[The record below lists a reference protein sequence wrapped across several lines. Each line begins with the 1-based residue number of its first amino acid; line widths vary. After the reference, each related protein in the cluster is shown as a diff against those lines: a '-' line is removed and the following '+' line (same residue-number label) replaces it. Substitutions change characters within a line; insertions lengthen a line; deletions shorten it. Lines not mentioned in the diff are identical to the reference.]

1 MGFGR
6 VSVEK
11 LTAAI
16 IGITILV
23 IAAGGVIRIYDA
35 GESCPDWPTCFGT
48 WGFDISEEDQ
58 KEWFD
63 ENPSEIDSRGS
74 SHTYTSFQIFTEWIH
89 RLLAGALLGP
99 LVILNWLLIR
109 KDEELTNEVKL
120 ASMISVLLI
129 GWQGFLGYVT
139 VRLDN
144 LHWSVAL
151 HLASALLFLMS
162 LVWIWLTAVRDKD
175 EIPSW
180 IEFDPILAKRWTK
193 RIAILS
199 FGTFLTLFLGV
210 FVSTTPGANQGCG
223 VSGFPGSWPLC
234 NDSIYQK
241 VVDFEAQSQI
251 IHRFLVSIVG
261 AILIITCYIIWKENN
276 EGEYGTLL
284 CKWIWMSSGLY
295 FINIAL
301 GGLYVLSAK
310 LENFEIVYFELLSL
324 IHLLIASLVFIMITS
339 ILLTIKVITLNEKR
353 HIVNDTTAQ

>member
-120 ASMISVLLI
+120 ASLISVLLI

>member
-120 ASMISVLLI
+120 ASLISVLLI

-353 HIVNDTTAQ
+353 HIVNDTTTQ

>member
-11 LTAAI
+11 LTAVI

-120 ASMISVLLI
+120 ASLISVLLI

-261 AILIITCYIIWKENN
+261 AVLIITCYIIWKENK

-284 CKWIWMSSGLY
+284 CKWIWISSGLY
-295 FINIAL
+295 FTNIGL

-310 LENFEIVYFELLSL
+310 FENFEIVYFELLSL

>member
-1 MGFGR
+1 MGFER

-11 LTAAI
+11 LTAVI

-48 WGFDISEEDQ
+48 WGFDISEEEQ

-89 RLLAGALLGP
+89 RFLAGVVLGP
-99 LVILNWLLIR
+99 LVILNWLAIR
-109 KDEELTNEVKL
+109 KDDELTNEVKL
-120 ASMISVLLI
+120 ASVISVVLI

-139 VRLDN
+139 VKLDN

-162 LVWIWLTAVRDKD
+162 LVWIWLATVRDKE
-175 EIPSW
+175 EIPRW
-180 IEFDPILAKRWTK
+180 IEFDPILAKRWAN
-193 RIAILS
+193 RIAFLS

-223 VSGFPGSWPLC
+223 VSGFPESWPLC
-234 NDSIYQK
+234 NDSIYEK
-241 VVDFEAQSQI
+241 IVHFEAQSQI
-251 IHRFLVSIVG
+251 LHRLLVSIVG
-261 AILIITCYIIWKENN
+261 IILAITCYIIWKENK

-284 CKWIWMSSGLY
+284 CKWIWISSILY
-295 FINIAL
+295 LINMGL
-301 GGLYVLSAK
+301 GGMYVLSAK
-310 LENFEIVYFELLSL
+310 LDNFEIVYFELLSL
-324 IHLLIASLVFIMITS
+324 VHLMLGSLVFVMITS
-339 ILLTIKVITLNEKR
+339 IMMTIKVVTLYEKR
-353 HIVNDTTAQ
+353 HVVNDTMTQ

>member
-11 LTAAI
+11 LTAVI

-120 ASMISVLLI
+120 ASFISVLLI

-261 AILIITCYIIWKENN
+261 AVLIITCYIIWKENK

-284 CKWIWMSSGLY
+284 CKWIWTSSGLY
-295 FINIAL
+295 IINIGL

-324 IHLLIASLVFIMITS
+324 IHLLLASLIFVMITS

-353 HIVNDTTAQ
+353 HIVNDTTTQ

>member
-11 LTAAI
+11 LTAVI

-120 ASMISVLLI
+120 ASLISVLLI

-261 AILIITCYIIWKENN
+261 AILIITCYIIWKENK

-284 CKWIWMSSGLY
+284 CKWIWTSSGLY
-295 FINIAL
+295 IINIGL

-310 LENFEIVYFELLSL
+310 LENFEIIYFELLSL
-324 IHLLIASLVFIMITS
+324 IHLLLASLIFVMITS

-353 HIVNDTTAQ
+353 HIVNDTTTQ

>member
-1 MGFGR
+1 MGFDR

-120 ASMISVLLI
+120 ASLISVLLI

>member
-11 LTAAI
+11 LTAVI

-120 ASMISVLLI
+120 ASLISVLLI

-261 AILIITCYIIWKENN
+261 AVLIITCYIIWKENK

-284 CKWIWMSSGLY
+284 CKWIWTSSGLY
-295 FINIAL
+295 FTNIGL

-324 IHLLIASLVFIMITS
+324 IHLLLASLIFVMITS

-353 HIVNDTTAQ
+353 HIVNDTTTQ

>member
-1 MGFGR
+1 MRFER

-11 LTAAI
+11 LTAVI
-16 IGITILV
+16 VGITVLV

-48 WGFDISEEDQ
+48 WGFDISEEEQ

-120 ASMISVLLI
+120 ASFISVLLI

-261 AILIITCYIIWKENN
+261 AVLIITCYIIWKENK

-284 CKWIWMSSGLY
+284 CKWIWISSGLY
-295 FINIAL
+295 FTNIGL

-324 IHLLIASLVFIMITS
+324 IHLLLASLIFVMITS

-353 HIVNDTTAQ
+353 HIVNDTTTQ

>member
-1 MGFGR
+1 MGFER

-11 LTAAI
+11 LTAVI
-16 IGITILV
+16 IGITVLV

-48 WGFDISEEDQ
+48 WGFDISEEEQ
-58 KEWFD
+58 IEWFD
-63 ENPSEIDSRGS
+63 DNPSEIDSRGS

-99 LVILNWLLIR
+99 LVILNWWIIR

-120 ASMISVLLI
+120 ASLISVLLI

-151 HLASALLFLMS
+151 HLSSALLFLMS
-162 LVWIWLTAVRDKD
+162 LIWIWLTTVRDK
-175 EIPSW
+175 EHIPKW
-180 IEFDPILAKRWTK
+180 IEFDPILAKRWTN
-193 RIAILS
+193 RITLLS

-223 VSGFPGSWPLC
+223 VSGFPESWPPC
-234 NDSIYQK
+234 NNSIYEK

-251 IHRFLVSIVG
+251 LHRLLVSIVG
-261 AILIITCYIIWKENN
+261 TILIFTCYIIWKENK
-276 EGEYGTLL
+276 EGEYGSLL
-284 CKWIWMSSGLY
+284 CKWIWSSSILY
-295 FINIAL
+295 LINVVL

-310 LENFEIVYFELLSL
+310 VEGFEIVYFELLSL
-324 IHLLIASLVFIMITS
+324 VHLMLASLVFIMITS
-339 ILLTIKVITLNEKR
+339 LLLAIRVVTLHEKKYV
-353 HIVNDTTAQ
+353 VNDTIAQ

>member
-11 LTAAI
+11 LTAVI

-120 ASMISVLLI
+120 ASLISVLLI

-193 RIAILS
+193 RISILS

-261 AILIITCYIIWKENN
+261 AVLIITCYIIWKENK

-284 CKWIWMSSGLY
+284 CKWIWISSGLY
-295 FINIAL
+295 FTNIGL

-324 IHLLIASLVFIMITS
+324 IHLLLASLIFVMITS

-353 HIVNDTTAQ
+353 HIVNDTTTQ

>member
-11 LTAAI
+11 LTAVI

-120 ASMISVLLI
+120 ASLISVLLI

-193 RIAILS
+193 RIAVLS

-261 AILIITCYIIWKENN
+261 AILIITCYIIWKENK

-284 CKWIWMSSGLY
+284 CKWIWISSGLY
-295 FINIAL
+295 FTNIGL

-324 IHLLIASLVFIMITS
+324 IHLLLASLIFVMITS

-353 HIVNDTTAQ
+353 HIVNDTTTQ

>member
-11 LTAAI
+11 LTAVI

-48 WGFDISEEDQ
+48 WGFDISEEEQ

-89 RLLAGALLGP
+89 RLLAGVVLGP
-99 LVILNWLLIR
+99 LVILNWLVIR
-109 KDEELTNEVKL
+109 KDDELTNEVKL
-120 ASMISVLLI
+120 ASVISVVLI

-139 VRLDN
+139 VKLDN

-162 LVWIWLTAVRDKD
+162 LVWIWLATVRDKE
-175 EIPSW
+175 EIPRW
-180 IEFDPILAKRWTK
+180 IEFDPILAKRWAN
-193 RIAILS
+193 RIAFLS

-223 VSGFPGSWPLC
+223 VSGFPESWPLC
-234 NDSIYQK
+234 NDSIYEK
-241 VVDFEAQSQI
+241 IVDFEAQSQI
-251 IHRFLVSIVG
+251 LHRLLVSIVG
-261 AILIITCYIIWKENN
+261 IILAITCYIIWKENK

-284 CKWIWMSSGLY
+284 CKWIWISSILY
-295 FINIAL
+295 LINMGL
-301 GGLYVLSAK
+301 GGMYVLSAK
-310 LENFEIVYFELLSL
+310 LDNFEIVYFELLSL
-324 IHLLIASLVFIMITS
+324 VHLMLGSLVFVMITS
-339 ILLTIKVITLNEKR
+339 IMMTIKVVTLYEKR
-353 HIVNDTTAQ
+353 HVVNDTMTQ

>member
-1 MGFGR
+1 MRFER

-11 LTAAI
+11 LTAVI
-16 IGITILV
+16 IGITVLV

-48 WGFDISEEDQ
+48 WGFDISEEEQ

-99 LVILNWLLIR
+99 LVILNWWIIR
-109 KDEELTNEVKL
+109 KDQELTNEVKL
-120 ASMISVLLI
+120 ASLISVLLI

-151 HLASALLFLMS
+151 HLSSALLFLMS
-162 LVWIWLTAVRDKD
+162 LIWIWLATVRDKED
-175 EIPSW
+175 IPKW
-180 IEFDPILAKRWTK
+180 IEFDPILAKRWTN
-193 RIAILS
+193 RIALLS

-223 VSGFPGSWPLC
+223 VSGFPESWPLC
-234 NDSIYQK
+234 NNSIFEK

-251 IHRFLVSIVG
+251 LHRLLVTIVG
-261 AILIITCYIIWKENN
+261 TILIFTCYIIWKENK
-276 EGEYGTLL
+276 EGEYGSLL
-284 CKWIWMSSGLY
+284 CKWIWASSILY
-295 FINIAL
+295 LINVGL

-310 LENFEIVYFELLSL
+310 IEGFEIVYFELLSL
-324 IHLLIASLVFIMITS
+324 VHLMMASLVFIMITS
-339 ILLTIKVITLNEKR
+339 IILTIKVVTLHEKK
-353 HIVNDTTAQ
+353 HVINDNIVQ

>member
-1 MGFGR
+1 MGFER

-11 LTAAI
+11 LTAVI
-16 IGITILV
+16 IGITVLV

-48 WGFDISEEDQ
+48 WGFDISEEEQ
-58 KEWFD
+58 IEWFD
-63 ENPSEIDSRGS
+63 DNPSEIDSRGS

-99 LVILNWLLIR
+99 LVILNWWIIR

-120 ASMISVLLI
+120 ASLISVLLI

-151 HLASALLFLMS
+151 HLSSALLFLMS
-162 LVWIWLTAVRDKD
+162 LIWIWLTTVRDK
-175 EIPSW
+175 EHIPKW
-180 IEFDPILAKRWTK
+180 IEFDPILAKRWTN
-193 RIAILS
+193 RITLLS

-223 VSGFPGSWPLC
+223 VSGFPESWPLC
-234 NDSIYQK
+234 NNSIYEK

-251 IHRFLVSIVG
+251 LHRLLVSIVG
-261 AILIITCYIIWKENN
+261 TILIFTCYIIWKENK
-276 EGEYGTLL
+276 EGEYGSLL
-284 CKWIWMSSGLY
+284 CKWIWSSSILY
-295 FINIAL
+295 LINVVL

-310 LENFEIVYFELLSL
+310 VEGFEIVYFELLSL
-324 IHLLIASLVFIMITS
+324 VHLMLASLVFIMIS
-339 ILLTIKVITLNEKR
+339 SLLLAIRVVTLREKKYV
-353 HIVNDTTAQ
+353 VNDTIAQ

>member
-1 MGFGR
+1 MGFER

-11 LTAAI
+11 LTAVI

-48 WGFDISEEDQ
+48 WGFDISEEEQ

-89 RLLAGALLGP
+89 RLLAGVVLGP
-99 LVILNWLLIR
+99 LVILNWLVIR
-109 KDEELTNEVKL
+109 KDDELTNEVKL
-120 ASMISVLLI
+120 ASVISVVLI

-139 VRLDN
+139 VKLDN

-162 LVWIWLTAVRDKD
+162 LVWIWLATVRDKE
-175 EIPSW
+175 EIPRW
-180 IEFDPILAKRWTK
+180 IEFDPILAKRWAN
-193 RIAILS
+193 RIAFLS

-223 VSGFPGSWPLC
+223 VSGFPESWPLC
-234 NDSIYQK
+234 NDSIYEK
-241 VVDFEAQSQI
+241 IVDFEAQSQI
-251 IHRFLVSIVG
+251 LHRLLVSIVG
-261 AILIITCYIIWKENN
+261 IILAITCYIIWKENK

-284 CKWIWMSSGLY
+284 CKWIWMSSILY
-295 FINIAL
+295 LINMGL
-301 GGLYVLSAK
+301 GGMYVLSAK
-310 LENFEIVYFELLSL
+310 LDNFEIVYFELLSL
-324 IHLLIASLVFIMITS
+324 VHLMLGSLVFVMITS
-339 ILLTIKVITLNEKR
+339 IMVTIRVVTLYEKR
-353 HIVNDTTAQ
+353 HVVNDTMTQ

>member
-1 MGFGR
+1 MGFER

-11 LTAAI
+11 LTAVI

-48 WGFDISEEDQ
+48 WGFDISEEEQ

-89 RLLAGALLGP
+89 RFLAGVVLGP
-99 LVILNWLLIR
+99 LVILNWLAIR
-109 KDEELTNEVKL
+109 KDDELTNEVKL
-120 ASMISVLLI
+120 ASVISVVLI

-139 VRLDN
+139 VKLDN

-162 LVWIWLTAVRDKD
+162 LVWIWLATVRDKE
-175 EIPSW
+175 EIPRW
-180 IEFDPILAKRWTK
+180 IEFDPILAKRWAN
-193 RIAILS
+193 RIAFLS

-223 VSGFPGSWPLC
+223 VSGFPESWPLC
-234 NDSIYQK
+234 NDSIYEK
-241 VVDFEAQSQI
+241 IVHFEAQSQI
-251 IHRFLVSIVG
+251 LHRLLVSIVG
-261 AILIITCYIIWKENN
+261 IILAITCYIIWKENK

-284 CKWIWMSSGLY
+284 CKWIWISAILY
-295 FINIAL
+295 LINMAL
-301 GGLYVLSAK
+301 GGMYVLSAK
-310 LENFEIVYFELLSL
+310 LDNFEIVYFELLSL
-324 IHLLIASLVFIMITS
+324 VHLMLGSLVFVMITS
-339 ILLTIKVITLNEKR
+339 IMMTIKVVTLYEKR
-353 HIVNDTTAQ
+353 HVVNDTMTQ

>member
-11 LTAAI
+11 LTAVI

-120 ASMISVLLI
+120 ASLISVLLI

-261 AILIITCYIIWKENN
+261 AILIITCYIIWKENK

-284 CKWIWMSSGLY
+284 CKWIWTSSGLY
-295 FINIAL
+295 IINIGL

-324 IHLLIASLVFIMITS
+324 IHLLLASLIFVMITS

-353 HIVNDTTAQ
+353 HIVNDTTTQ

>member
-1 MGFGR
+1 MGFER
-6 VSVEK
+6 VSIEK
-11 LTAAI
+11 LTTVI
-16 IGITILV
+16 IGITVLV

-48 WGFDISEEDQ
+48 WGFDISEDEQ
-58 KEWFD
+58 IEWFD

-99 LVILNWLLIR
+99 LVILNWWLIR

-120 ASMISVLLI
+120 ASLISVLLI

-144 LHWSVAL
+144 LHLSVAL
-151 HLASALLFLMS
+151 HLSSALLFLMS
-162 LVWIWLTAVRDKD
+162 LIWIWLATVRDKE
-175 EIPSW
+175 EIPKW
-180 IEFDPILAKRWTK
+180 IEFDPILAKRWTN
-193 RIAILS
+193 RIALLS

-223 VSGFPGSWPLC
+223 VSGFPESWPLC
-234 NDSIYQK
+234 NNSIYEK

-251 IHRFLVSIVG
+251 LHRLLVSIVG
-261 AILIITCYIIWKENN
+261 AILIFTCYIIWKENK
-276 EGEYGTLL
+276 EGEYGSLL
-284 CKWIWMSSGLY
+284 CKWIWSSSILY
-295 FINIAL
+295 LINVGL

-310 LENFEIVYFELLSL
+310 IEGFEIVYFELLSL
-324 IHLLIASLVFIMITS
+324 VHLMLASLVFITITG
-339 ILLTIKVITLNEKR
+339 ILLTIQVVTLHEKK
-353 HIVNDTTAQ
+353 HVMNDTIAQ

>member
-1 MGFGR
+1 MGFER

-11 LTAAI
+11 LTAVI

-48 WGFDISEEDQ
+48 WGFDISEEEQ

-89 RLLAGALLGP
+89 RLLAGVVLGP
-99 LVILNWLLIR
+99 LVILNWLVIR
-109 KDEELTNEVKL
+109 KDDELTNEVKL
-120 ASMISVLLI
+120 ASVISVVLI

-139 VRLDN
+139 VKLDN

-162 LVWIWLTAVRDKD
+162 LVWIWLATVRDKE
-175 EIPSW
+175 EIPRW
-180 IEFDPILAKRWTK
+180 IEFDPILAKRWAN
-193 RIAILS
+193 RIAFLS

-223 VSGFPGSWPLC
+223 VSGFPESWPLC
-234 NDSIYQK
+234 NDSIYEK
-241 VVDFEAQSQI
+241 IVDFEAQSQI
-251 IHRFLVSIVG
+251 LHRLLVSIVG
-261 AILIITCYIIWKENN
+261 IILAITCYIIWKENK

-284 CKWIWMSSGLY
+284 CKWIWISSILY
-295 FINIAL
+295 LINMGL
-301 GGLYVLSAK
+301 GGMYVLSAK
-310 LENFEIVYFELLSL
+310 LDNFEIVYFELLSL
-324 IHLLIASLVFIMITS
+324 VHLMLGSLVFVMITS
-339 ILLTIKVITLNEKR
+339 IMVTIRVVTLYEKI
-353 HIVNDTTAQ
+353 HVVNDTMTQ

>member
-11 LTAAI
+11 LTAVI

-120 ASMISVLLI
+120 ASLISVLLI